1 MTEEI
6 STESRDYWFKIVEFL
21 QQNWALVYPHEREAI
36 ACSSEIPRA
45 SSIRLSS
52 RRLRKRSG
60 LTRNGIRRFAD
71 DPKAQT
77 FLLPPEP
84 PFTRWARPNDP
95 IYSSGRFW
103 R

>member
-6 STESRDYWFKIVEFL
+6 STESRDHWFKIVEFL

-52 RRLRKRSG
+52 RRLRAVRG
-60 LTRNGIRRFAD
+60 LTRNGFRRVAD

-77 FLLPPEP
+77 LLLPPEP
-84 PFTRWARPNDP
+84 MFTHWAHPNGP